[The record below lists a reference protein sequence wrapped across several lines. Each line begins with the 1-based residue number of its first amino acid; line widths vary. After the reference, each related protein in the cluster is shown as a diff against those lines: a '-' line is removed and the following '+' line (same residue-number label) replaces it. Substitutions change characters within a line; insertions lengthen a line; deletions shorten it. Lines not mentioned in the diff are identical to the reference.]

1 MSQSLAFA
9 NQSIYHGKIL
19 LTGWRYMIDGESE
32 PREQVGL
39 AFAPAVR
46 RHFLDAYGW
55 LLLAA
60 CRVNQVPE
68 QPPHSVNDLPPLP
81 AGLVRPAEVNACA
94 ALENDGWVAALK
106 QPITRAS
113 LSVAP
118 GHLASDVRG
127 FDARHF
133 EVWLQRLMELADL
146 IAGAVDES

>member
-94 ALENDGWVAALK
+94 ALENDGLGSGPQTAHYSRVAIGC
-106 QPITRAS
+106 PRA
-113 LSVAP
+113 P
-118 GHLASDVRG
+118 RIRC
-127 FDARHF
+127 ARF
-133 EVWLQRLMELADL
+133 
-146 IAGAVDES
+146 

>member
-1 MSQSLAFA
+1 MSQPLAFA
-9 NQSIYHGKIL
+9 HRNIYHGKIL
-19 LTGWRYMIDGESE
+19 LSGWRQMLDSQSE

-39 AFAPAVR
+39 AFAPAVKR
-46 RHFLDAYGW
+46 QFLDAYGW

-60 CRVNQVPE
+60 CRVTQVPE
-68 QPPHSVNDLPPLP
+68 QPPHSVDDLPPLP
-81 AGLVRPAEVNACA
+81 AGLVRPAELNACA

-113 LSVAP
+113 LSVAT

-133 EVWLQRLMELADL
+133 EAWLQQLVDLADL
-146 IAGAVDES
+146 IAGAIDES